1 MANSSLVV
9 LGLLMIIGMFFF
21 SNVMITPQQRS
32 QIDLANSACGS
43 AFGKIGSAISGQ
55 VAEGCQQATIYN
67 QVLSLSGPV
76 YLFGFILLLVG
87 LVIGGKKEIIRERV
101 VKQPKIRQQAREESE
116 EEIDE
121 VNPKVKE
128 AKESNE
134 EKTRESKKLK
144 FCSDCGAKVKGKFC
158 PDCGEKI

>member
-32 QIDLANSACGS
+32 QIDLADSACGS
-43 AFGKIGSAISGQ
+43 VFGKIGSAISGQ
-55 VAEGCQQATIYN
+55 VAEGCQQATTYN
-67 QVLSLSGPV
+67 QILSLSGPV
-76 YLFGFILLLVG
+76 YLFGFILLLLG
-87 LVIGGKKEIIRERV
+87 LVIGGKKEVIKERV
-101 VKQPKIRQQAREESE
+101 IERPKVKKQTNEEPE

-121 VNPKVKE
+121 VKPKV
-128 AKESNE
+128 KESNE
-134 EKTRESKKLK
+134 EKSKESKKLK
-144 FCSDCGAKVKGKFC
+144 FCSNCGAKVKGKFC